1 MDERVIRDVL
11 SFLQRILP
19 HDAEHLVPLPNPAEM
34 SIKELKAAIKE
45 AGLTSKATGFA
56 EKFEF
61 VQLLQEH
68 YENLK

>member
-11 SFLQRILP
+11 SFLQRTVP
-19 HDAEHLVPLPNPAEM
+19 HDAEHVVPLPHPADM
-34 SIKELKAAIKE
+34 SIKELKAAIKD
-45 AGLTSKATGFA
+45 AGLVSKATGFA

-68 YENLK
+68 YDSLK